1 MIDEALQAVSHFSR
15 ETGIIDR
22 DVDLTLEGLAAYPSR
37 AYLWTPDSMDPFYY
51 ALEEADRMR
60 WGRAIGVR
68 ERPRGIGV
76 MSGFLHGGNDNG
88 Q

>member
-1 MIDEALQAVSHFSR
+1 MIDEGLVAVREFSK

-22 DVDLTLEGLAAYPSR
+22 DVDLILEGLAAYPSR

-51 ALEEADRMR
+51 ALEEADRMS

-76 MSGFLHGGNDNG
+76 MRGISAW
-88 Q
+88 QA